1 LFEKEKWL
9 PVRRESLD
17 REGDDNHKIHS
28 FIVRVWV
35 EKKGD
40 GSQPPVYRGQVV
52 CLPGRERHYITQLE
66 EILTLIQNDFDENQP
81 VT

>member
-1 LFEKEKWL
+1 M

-17 REGDDNHKIHS
+17 RERDDNHKIHS

-35 EKKGD
+35 EKKDD
-40 GSQPPVYRGQVV
+40 GSQLPAYRGQVV
-52 CLPGRERHYITQLE
+52 CLPGRELHYINQLE